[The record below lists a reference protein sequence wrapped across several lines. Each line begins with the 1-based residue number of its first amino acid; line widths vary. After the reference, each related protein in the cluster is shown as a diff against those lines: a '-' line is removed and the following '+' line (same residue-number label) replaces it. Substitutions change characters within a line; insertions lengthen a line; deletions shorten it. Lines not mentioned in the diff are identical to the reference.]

1 MHTSPTE
8 GERKFQG
15 GGGVT
20 KAGLLT
26 EMYGARLISGEKRLQ
41 TKKASPMGGGGG
53 REGRRVSVMEIFRNH
68 TLRETLYC

>member
-26 EMYGARLISGEKRLQ
+26 EMYGARLISGEVGRGYKP
-41 TKKASPMGGGGG
+41 KKLPQWGG
-53 REGRRVSVMEIFRNH
+53 REGGCDVGPNGPRRK
-68 TLRETLYC
+68 Y

>member
-26 EMYGARLISGEKRLQ
+26 EMYGARLISGEVRRGYKP
-41 TKKASPMGGGGG
+41 KKGEGGRGGGCRSWKFSGT
-53 REGRRVSVMEIFRNH
+53 
-68 TLRETLYC
+68 TL